1 MTITIIKT
9 VYCPETGLLKFPVL
23 IDSMGSEF
31 NIICI
36 GAELLNRKEHKK
48 RMYFI
53 IMLIFCKTKRYVE

>member
-36 GAELLNRKEHKK
+36 GAELLIEKNVF
-48 RMYFI
+48 Y
-53 IMLIFCKTKRYVE
+53 